1 MTAQLSDW
9 QRSAPRATRAD
20 LTLAGDQPTTRG
32 RHRAFE
38 ESPHDAIVLGP
49 IAGVDELN
57 ERLVPGYRPR
67 PKRVLAP
74 ALVATKD
81 PSGRIAVATGL
92 ARGLGESALL
102 AAIDAA
108 RNAADRESRLVEAR
122 SQAKSR
128 SRRYRRA
135 ALTAA
140 QPL

>member
-9 QRSAPRATRAD
+9 QWSVPTSTRLD
-20 LTLAGDQPTTRG
+20 RTLLDDRFTTRG
-32 RHRAFE
+32 RHRALE
-38 ESPHDAIVLGP
+38 ESPDDAIVLGP

-67 PKRVLAP
+67 PERVMAP

-81 PSGRIAVATGL
+81 PSRRIAVATGL
-92 ARGLGESALL
+92 ARGVGESAPF
-102 AAIDAA
+102 APIDAA
-108 RNAADRESRLVEAR
+108 RNAAERESRPVEAQSR
-122 SQAKSR
+122 AKAR